1 MSIKELDNNIAT
13 LYKMPALSSINEEV
27 DDMFDPFSLVNYEE
41 LDDHLMRLKARHKPE
56 ARISA
61 KPVPIREENSDSK
74 MSADVKKSRVPTI
87 LEKSKSISDFSIL
100 YSSQITP

>member
-41 LDDHLMRLKARHKPE
+41 LDDYLMRLKARHKPE
-56 ARISA
+56 PRISG
-61 KPVPIREENSDSK
+61 KPVPNTPILEISGSENPSD
-74 MSADVKKSRVPTI
+74 VIKSGGGTI
-87 LEKSKSISDFSIL
+87 LEHSMSGFSIL
-100 YSSQITP
+100 YSRPITP